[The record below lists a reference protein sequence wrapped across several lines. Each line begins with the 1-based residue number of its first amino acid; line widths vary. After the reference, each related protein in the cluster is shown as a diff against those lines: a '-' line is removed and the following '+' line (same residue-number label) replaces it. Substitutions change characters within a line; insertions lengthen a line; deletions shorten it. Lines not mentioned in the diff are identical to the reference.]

1 MVRTTSHKQISRTFQ
16 GPFKDRLQFF
26 KGLITGSYTKDEKV
40 NNPSSLKEAEG
51 DEEYVSLTMLKQ
63 MLSVQE
69 SILKALFHLVIS
81 SVTRVHDL
89 LNTVTELKTSL
100 EFTHKNVEKLDTMAI
115 RVKLAPFKRLLTNK
129 VLRWNILKTKA
140 ELEFQE
146 YRNRLMKRG

>member
-1 MVRTTSHKQISRTFQ
+1 MIRTTSDKQISRTFQ
-16 GPFKDRLQFF
+16 GSFKDRLQFF

-69 SILKALFHLVIS
+69 SMLKALFHSVIS
-81 SVTRVHDL
+81 SVMTRVDDL
-89 LNTVTELKTSL
+89 LKTVTELKTSL
-100 EFTHKNVEKLDTMAI
+100 EFTQKNVEKLDTMAI

-129 VLRWNILKTKA
+129 VLRYGIS
-140 ELEFQE
+140 
-146 YRNRLMKRG
+146 